1 MLPST
6 EREREPDIEPDL
18 DSTMLDAQPVEA
30 LQLLEDDLP
39 GGPLA
44 CDVEIQAWHIL
55 PNENTFHYGL
65 FRIYCYLANGR
76 SYIRVAKKTGLSYP
90 VIRQLAAEYG
100 WLDRAAAYDAYWI
113 RRQDEA
119 RRKAQD
125 LQAAKW
131 AKRAE
136 SQKEWEWDISFKL
149 RKQIQQMLDWPLF
162 VETFERTEERVSKDG
177 LVIQTIVRQEPAE
190 WNLSDMTRFLLVQS
204 KFARLATGQDDKKLR
219 SNVDVTKLSDAEL
232 EALANE
238 S

>member
-1 MLPST
+1 MLPNA
-6 EREREPDIEPDL
+6 EREPDIEPDA
-18 DSTMLDAQPVEA
+18 DGTMLDGLPVEA
-30 LQLLEDDLP
+30 LQLLEDDIP

-44 CDVEIQAWHIL
+44 CDVEIQSWYMQPGESTH
-55 PNENTFHYGL
+55 HYSL
-65 FRIYCYLANGR
+65 FRVYCYLANSR
-76 SYIRVAKKTGLSYP
+76 SMIRVAKKTGLTYASVREIARINHWP
-90 VIRQLAAEYG
+90 
-100 WLDRAAAYDAYWI
+100 DRATAYDAYWI

-149 RKQIQQMLDWPLF
+149 RKQIQQMLEWPLF
-162 VETFERTEERVSKDG
+162 VETFERTEERLTGDG
-177 LVIQTIVRQEPAE
+177 IVVQNIIRQEPAE
-190 WNLSDMTRFLLVQS
+190 WNLSDLTRFLLVQS

-219 SNVDVTKLSDAEL
+219 SNVDVTKMSDAEL